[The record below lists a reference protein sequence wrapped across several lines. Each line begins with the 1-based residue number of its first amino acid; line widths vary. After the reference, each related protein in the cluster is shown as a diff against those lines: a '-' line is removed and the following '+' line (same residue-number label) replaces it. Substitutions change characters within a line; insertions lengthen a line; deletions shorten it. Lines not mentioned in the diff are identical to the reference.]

1 MKWACD
7 LIDDNL
13 KKVSR
18 EYPHIQVTKNIS
30 FVLEDP
36 EVDLIA
42 IATQPET
49 HFRLGNLVLDAGKH
63 LWIEKPFTTSLG
75 EAKKLL
81 EKAKQRK
88 KYLHVDLPFIFYG
101 PVVKIKEL
109 LEKRV
114 IGKPL
119 YFTSSRTNLGL
130 IQRKIDVVW
139 DLAPHDLS
147 IIFYLFPDL
156 KVKKVGIH
164 GSSPV
169 GQGKKHQ
176 IANLVIE
183 FNRNFTAYIHLSWLS
198 PAKIRLIT
206 IGGKRKMILFDDIH
220 PTEKIKI
227 YDKNVTIKRS
237 EITPFVPVYRSGD
250 VLMPVFS
257 QQEALANEIN
267 FLYEQL
273 VTSHKQYYTAEIG
286 LKILDIME
294 KVSLKA

>member
-1 MKWACD
+1 MKRYTVAVVGLGYWGPNLVRNFQQSSGFKMKWACD

-114 IGKPL
+114 IG
-119 YFTSSRTNLGL
+119 
-130 IQRKIDVVW
+130 
-139 DLAPHDLS
+139 
-147 IIFYLFPDL
+147 
-156 KVKKVGIH
+156 
-164 GSSPV
+164 
-169 GQGKKHQ
+169 
-176 IANLVIE
+176 
-183 FNRNFTAYIHLSWLS
+183 NRRARI
-198 PAKIRLIT
+198 
-206 IGGKRKMILFDDIH
+206 
-220 PTEKIKI
+220 
-227 YDKNVTIKRS
+227 
-237 EITPFVPVYRSGD
+237 
-250 VLMPVFS
+250 
-257 QQEALANEIN
+257 
-267 FLYEQL
+267 
-273 VTSHKQYYTAEIG
+273 
-286 LKILDIME
+286 
-294 KVSLKA
+294 